1 MLPSGPIVGFSLS
14 SGKELMKVLFRF
26 ADLMERDLEKLA
38 QLER

>member
-1 MLPSGPIVGFSLS
+1 MLPSGPIVGLLSL
-14 SGKELMKVLFRF
+14 SGKELMKVLFKF

>member
-1 MLPSGPIVGFSLS
+1 MLPSGPIVGLS
-14 SGKELMKVLFRF
+14 FLSGKELMKVLFKF